1 MRTTL
6 NLDDDVLEMVRQYSE
21 ARSVALGKAASELV
35 RKGFTTPTPT
45 RIVNGLVVFDL
56 PPDSPPITSERVKQL
71 QSEMDEADAKV
82 AGLKISGPKSDGPKS
97 AGR

>member
-21 ARSVALGKAASELV
+21 ARSIALGKAVSELV

-45 RIVNGLVVFDL
+45 RIVNGFVVFDL
-56 PPDSPPITSERVKQL
+56 PPNSPRITSEQVKRL
-71 QSEMDEADAKV
+71 QGEMDDAEAKLA
-82 AGLKISGPKSDGPKS
+82 AGK
-97 AGR
+97 

>member
-35 RKGFTTPTPT
+35 RKGFFSPTPT
-45 RIVNGLVVFDL
+45 RIVNGIVVFDV
-56 PPDSPPITSERVKQL
+56 PPDSPRITTERVKEL
-71 QSEMDEADAKV
+71 ESELE
-82 AGLKISGPKSDGPKS
+82 
-97 AGR
+97 